1 MTLHRSH
8 STFWRGADTHIGC
21 SHAVGCASASASA
34 SKALVGQGGQPV
46 LIARLAF
53 PDGNHMPCSGPQCV
67 HDGPVALGGPA
78 KLRLPEGGVR
88 GWRRAVFTSLVAVP
102 KAAAHHDHN
111 TKAREDQ
118 VWRTREVPA
127 MQPEAVTERVG

>member
-1 MTLHRSH
+1 MR
-8 STFWRGADTHIGC
+8 AAMC
-21 SHAVGCASASASA
+21 
-34 SKALVGQGGQPV
+34 
-46 LIARLAF
+46 
-53 PDGNHMPCSGPQCV
+53 
-67 HDGPVALGGPA
+67 
-78 KLRLPEGGVR
+78 
-88 GWRRAVFTSLVAVP
+88 RRRDAYVFTSLVAVP